1 MISVIIA
8 NYNKEAFVERTIR
21 SALAQDQVS
30 DLIVV
35 DDASSDGSMDVIR
48 RTVGNDRRA
57 IVIGLET
64 NRGQSFTE
72 NRGLE
77 RATGR
82 YVIFLDSDDLLAP
95 ACCAN
100 RLRTAEDAP
109 GFDAWVFPMT
119 TFADDPEKPNGTWI
133 PRTGDHLRHVLAHK
147 LDWQLTQALWR
158 REFLV
163 RIGGFDETFVRL
175 TDVSLHTRALL
186 AGARVKCYPG
196 LPPDC
201 MYRIAPER
209 YSWSVDELAARHV
222 KGAIHY
228 VTTYRPQV
236 PPQLRHLL
244 VGTLLAAIQ
253 RLAHW
258 RRIGKLTSERFG
270 ALAEQLVGEASSR
283 RQRAVLR
290 TYVWANHASPVNV
303 RGLNWMAR
311 KVLGLPVQKP
321 R

>member
-8 NYNKEAFVERTIR
+8 NYNKEAFVERTIL
-21 SALAQDQVS
+21 SALAQDEVS
-30 DLIVV
+30 EVIVV
-35 DDASSDGSMDVIR
+35 DDASSDGSLDVIR
-48 RTVGNDRRA
+48 RTVGNDPRA

-77 RATGR
+77 RATGK
-82 YVIFLDSDDLLAP
+82 YVIYLDSDDLLAP
-95 ACCAN
+95 ACCAD

-119 TFADDPEKPNGTWI
+119 TFADDPEKPNGAWI
-133 PRTGDHLRHVLAHK
+133 PRAGDHLCHVLAHK
-147 LDWQLTQALWR
+147 LDWQLMQALWR

-186 AGARVKCYPG
+186 AGARVKCFPG

-236 PPQLRHLL
+236 PAHLRHLL
-244 VGTLLAAIQ
+244 AGTLLAAIH
-253 RLAHW
+253 RLVHW
-258 RRIGKLTSERFG
+258 RRIGKLSPARFDE
-270 ALAEQLVGEASSR
+270 LSRQLVGEAHSR
-283 RQRAVLR
+283 RQRAILKG
-290 TYVWANHASPVNV
+290 YLWANLASPIHV
-303 RGLNWMAR
+303 RGLSWMAR
-311 KVLGLPVQKP
+311 KALRLPIP
-321 R
+321 SAR